1 MISTPVRNPSPEPA
15 ATRPAPIATCP
26 AAVQLLQFVGV
37 DVADERVT
45 GAERTQVGRLA
56 WRSVVVIL
64 TASRSDNARLRW
76 LLLTTSQGLGPNP
89 MSAR

>member
-1 MISTPVRNPSPEPA
+1 M
-15 ATRPAPIATCP
+15 
-26 AAVQLLQFVGV
+26 QLLQVVGV
-37 DVADERVT
+37 DVADERVAST
-45 GAERTQVGRLA
+45 KWDQVGRLA